1 MRDLGARRPGDLVT
15 QADGRGLTNGLGPVR
30 DAVSPATFDGAQTYE
45 RSALLAGLLAT
56 ALGVVVLAGWAAG
69 LEPLKSFLPG
79 DLPMK
84 ANAAVLLV
92 LSGTTLTLQG
102 SGRRTRVED
111 ALAIVILGV
120 ATATALEYVAGVD
133 LGIDR
138 LLAPD
143 VAQPGA
149 PYAGRMAVGAV
160 LGFAVTALALLVMGR
175 SWRGWHPSAFL
186 AIVAGLIGVLGI
198 LGYLYGA
205 SQLTSIGSV
214 TQVAF
219 PAALGLSVLAAG
231 LVAADPEHGLMR
243 LLRDPGLAGQLTR
256 RLVPTI
262 VLVLPVAGWLEIGLV
277 QAGTLDEPVGVAAMV
292 CLDILVLG
300 GVGIWI
306 AGGVAGLEDAKAA
319 AQHDRDRVVDTSE
332 DLIAATDVEGRLTL
346 VSPSWTRDL
355 GYAPDELLGHAIAE
369 FIHPDD
375 LAADGS
381 AFLAAVGHAGRVS
394 GHVNRG
400 RGRDGTYRWL
410 EWNST
415 RDPETGQLYV
425 AGRDITRRKAADV
438 ALSESEERFRT
449 LIESAPDAIL
459 LWDGELRC
467 LEANRAACER
477 LGYTRDEMLTMK
489 ATDISAPQGVGRTAV
504 HAESIARTGSGL
516 VETVHKRRDGTFIP
530 VEVSST
536 VVRFGG
542 RPVLLSIA
550 RDISAR
556 KEADA
561 RYRGLLEAAPD
572 AMVVVDQRGEIVL
585 LNVRAEKQFG
595 YRRDE
600 LVGQPVTNIIP
611 EGFAERIIADDLR
624 STADAL
630 AQVIGTGIELV
641 ARRKDGTE
649 FPIEIMLSPLENA
662 EGILVTAA
670 IRDITARKAV
680 EAALLQSDRS
690 YRTLA
695 DSLPHLVWTCRS
707 DGPCDFLSPQWVA
720 YTGIPESEQL
730 GYRWLEQ
737 LHPDDRDRVIA
748 EWTASAARGDSFD
761 IEFRI
766 RRADGVF
773 RWFKTRA
780 IPLRDNNGQVVKWF
794 GSNTDTDDSK
804 RAETK
809 LAQAEARYRGLLE
822 AAPDAMVVVDGRGE
836 IVLLNLQTE
845 TQFGYSR
852 DELVG
857 QPVTNIIPEGFAER
871 IIADDLRSTADALAQ
886 VIGTGIELVA
896 LRKDGTE
903 FPIEIMLSPLE
914 SAEGILVTAAIR
926 DITARKAV
934 EAEIRGLNTELEQ
947 RVLARTIALV
957 AANAELEAFS
967 YSVSHDLRA
976 PLRSIAA
983 FSQILL
989 NEYAAPLDAE
999 GRRIMAIVL
1008 RNVKQMGTLIE
1019 DLLAFSRVS
1028 RASLDRRPVD
1038 MARLARGVAEE
1049 LGAACPGRVIA
1060 IDVGP
1065 LADVPGDAGLLRQVW
1080 VNLLGN
1086 AVKFTRPV
1094 EHATVEVRS
1103 ERADGEFRFTVRDNG
1118 VGFDPAYLDKLFAPF
1133 SRLHATADFEGT
1145 GIGLAIVARIVARHG
1160 GRVWAEGAPG
1170 EGALFG
1176 FSIPEH
1182 LEAA

>member
-381 AFLAAVGHAGRVS
+381 AFLAAVGHAGHVS

-400 RGRDGTYRWL
+400 RARDGTYRWL

-459 LWDGELRC
+459 MWDGELRC

-489 ATDISAPQGVGRTAV
+489 ATDISAPQGVGRAAA

-550 RDISAR
+550 RDI
-556 KEADA
+556 
-561 RYRGLLEAAPD
+561 
-572 AMVVVDQRGEIVL
+572 
-585 LNVRAEKQFG
+585 
-595 YRRDE
+595 
-600 LVGQPVTNIIP
+600 
-611 EGFAERIIADDLR
+611 
-624 STADAL
+624 
-630 AQVIGTGIELV
+630 
-641 ARRKDGTE
+641 
-649 FPIEIMLSPLENA
+649 
-662 EGILVTAA
+662 
-670 IRDITARKAV
+670 TARKA
-680 EAALLQSDRS
+680 
-690 YRTLA
+690 
-695 DSLPHLVWTCRS
+695 
-707 DGPCDFLSPQWVA
+707 
-720 YTGIPESEQL
+720 
-730 GYRWLEQ
+730 
-737 LHPDDRDRVIA
+737 A
-748 EWTASAARGDSFD
+748 EDH
-761 IEFRI
+761 
-766 RRADGVF
+766 
-773 RWFKTRA
+773 
-780 IPLRDNNGQVVKWF
+780 
-794 GSNTDTDDSK
+794 
-804 RAETK
+804 

-1080 VNLLGN
+1080 ANLLGN

-1103 ERADGEFRFTVRDNG
+1103 ERANGEFRFTVRDNG